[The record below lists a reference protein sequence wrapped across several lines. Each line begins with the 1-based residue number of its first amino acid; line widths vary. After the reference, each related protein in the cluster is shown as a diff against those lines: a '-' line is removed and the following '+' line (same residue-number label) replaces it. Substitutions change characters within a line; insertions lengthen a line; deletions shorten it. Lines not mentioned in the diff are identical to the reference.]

1 MGRGFIRIGTYY
13 RGELFA
19 EGCLLDFVR
28 IGTYYRVELFREGGL
43 LERGFIRLGAYQRME
58 LFREE
63 DSVERGLI
71 REGGPIRE
79 GIEGC
84 KHLSFIH
91 STKLLTLQSLN
102 SSALTIRG
110 RK

>member
-1 MGRGFIRIGTYY
+1 
-13 RGELFA
+13 
-19 EGCLLDFVR
+19 
-28 IGTYYRVELFREGGL
+28 
-43 LERGFIRLGAYQRME
+43 ME
-58 LFREE
+58 LFEEE

-91 STKLLTLQSLN
+91 STKLLTLQSLS